1 MAPVT
6 EFSMK
11 LIPPRLIPLVENH
24 LKDLKKRGQVSS
36 FLWLPLKKNGLVVFV
51 FVAKFGLKMDSFC
64 AESCSI
70 IEDWNKN

>member
-1 MAPVT
+1 MMFSGYFLYFQGNRVAPVT

-36 FLWLPLKKNGLVVFV
+36 FFMVTIKKKTI
-51 FVAKFGLKMDSFC
+51 A
-64 AESCSI
+64 
-70 IEDWNKN
+70 